1 MTDTSSET
9 KFILRFP
16 FRLAPGQELSNFD
29 PPIEQEMGA
38 VTLVLKHREPF
49 YVLEAHGFDSE
60 SSAKELLSRLWAGLM
75 WASLNRG
82 IAFSADLNIAPVTY
96 AEDPKKAAESFRK
109 GFGIPREL
117 EVHGMIDGRRP
128 AIYPSNKKMLLMS
141 AENVNVTTG
150 IDSHIFYSLLL
161 EGASL
166 PNSSGVTS
174 DVKLRTALELYE
186 AYFYEKSSNAR
197 ILTLVM
203 ALETLSGHESKH
215 KVALD
220 LLEQWRPAV
229 EQLKE
234 KYSQDSEEHEAL
246 EALERELLFRR
257 EASLRSQI
265 RKLVVDALV
274 IAGNPDAQEI
284 GKRAVKVYNKRST
297 LVHQGFLTQMELIET
312 EREAREIVESVLK
325 AKFLHSNDYAAESP

>member
-1 MTDTSSET
+1 MSDTSPEN
-9 KFILRFP
+9 KFTLRFP
-16 FRLAPGQELSNFD
+16 FTLAPGQELSNFY

-38 VTLVLKHREPF
+38 ITLVLKRKEPF

-82 IAFSADLNIAPVTY
+82 IAFSADLNLGSVTY
-96 AEDPKKAAESFRK
+96 AEDPKKAAENLRK
-109 GFGIPREL
+109 GFGIPCEL
-117 EVHGMIDGRRP
+117 EVHGLIDGRRP
-128 AIYPSNKKMLLMS
+128 AIYPSNKKILLMS

-150 IDSHIFYSLLL
+150 IDSQIFYSLLL
-161 EGASL
+161 EGTSL
-166 PNSSGVTS
+166 PNSSGVIS

-215 KVALD
+215 KVVLD
-220 LLEQWRPAV
+220 LLEQWRPEV
-229 EQLKE
+229 EQQKG

-246 EALERELLFRR
+246 EALKRELMFRK

-274 IAGNPDAQEI
+274 IAGNPDAQEV
-284 GKRAVKVYNKRST
+284 GRRAVKVYDKRST
-297 LVHQGFLTQMELIET
+297 LVHQGFLTQAELVET

-325 AKFLHSNDYAAESP
+325 AKISSR